1 MRFPTVDPI
10 PVPAPVWL
18 MKALSLVTL
27 SLHFV
32 AVMLFIGSLGAA
44 IWFNFTGHRSQ
55 DESRLTASQ
64 VLSNRL
70 PVTMTFLINL
80 GVPPLLFAQVLYGRA
95 IYTSS
100 VLIAVSWISVIF
112 LLILAYWLV
121 YKMQDAIRIGKPAW
135 WIGLLSLL
143 VVMGIGRIYSLNMT
157 LMLKPEVWQQMYAAN
172 PHGLGVPPADPTITP
187 RWLFIMTGGFI
198 VGGLWLMLLAN
209 MTHLPDSVRNLF
221 KKVGATMPLIGAIP
235 QVFCGYQT
243 FDLQSSEVQASLTT
257 TPIHRMSA
265 LIYLVAVVLIALVS
279 LRQLSTAPSRG
290 LAIGGIAFAF
300 LSSVAT
306 VVYRDGIRD
315 YVLFAKGFNVW
326 DRTEVSNWSVIG
338 LFLLLF
344 VAMLGLIGW
353 LLSVVKRSTPPEE
366 QVAL

>member
-1 MRFPTVDPI
+1 
-10 PVPAPVWL
+10 

-44 IWFNFTGHRSQ
+44 IFFNFTGHRSGDQ
-55 DESRLTASQ
+55 QRLTASQ
-64 VLSNRL
+64 VLANRL

-100 VLIAVSWISVIF
+100 VLIAVSWISIIF
-112 LLILAYWLV
+112 LLFLAYWLV
-121 YKMQDAIRIGKPAW
+121 YKMQDAIREGRRAA

-157 LMLKPEVWQQMYAAN
+157 LMLKPEVWQQMYSAN
-172 PHGLGVPPADPTITP
+172 PQGLGVPPIDPTITP
-187 RWLFIMTGGFI
+187 RWMFVMTGGFI

-209 MTHLPDSVRNLF
+209 MTHLPDKVRVLF
-221 KKVGATMPLIGAIP
+221 KKTGAIMPLIGAIP
-235 QVFCGYQT
+235 QVFFGFRT
-243 FDLQSSEVQASLTT
+243 FALQSSEVQSNLLN
-257 TPIHRMSA
+257 TPIHRVSV
-265 LIYLVAVVLIALVS
+265 LIYLAAVLVVGLIC
-279 LRQLSTAPSRG
+279 LRQLTANPSRG
-290 LAIGGIAFAF
+290 LAITGIVFAF
-300 LSSVAT
+300 LSAVAS

-315 YVLFAKGFNVW
+315 FVLSGKGYNVW
-326 DRTEVSNWSVIG
+326 DRAEASNWSVIG

-344 VAMLGLIGW
+344 VAMLGIIGW
-353 LLSVVKRSTPPEE
+353 LLLVVRQSTPPEE